1 MEQENA
7 VVIFVKRGNGTA
19 ARWEAASRSGGKVLG
34 WGWGFGPGKLTF
46 EGEANP
52 RSRLQ
57 AGTSADTQ
65 GQQEEP
71 GSRCCHGNSHA
82 GSPQRTKSG
91 QKKKKEVEAAEEWT
105 IITERPMR
113 NKRDKKREKTGETLR
128 LSLIS
133 LIRSLACSLSGQTQ
147 RTQNHVQNFTPAL
160 ENMTGLL
167 FI

>member
-19 ARWEAASRSGGKVLG
+19 ARWETASRNGGKVSGWG
-34 WGWGFGPGKLTF
+34 WGWGFGPGELTF

-91 QKKKKEVEAAEEWT
+91 QKKKK
-105 IITERPMR
+105 
-113 NKRDKKREKTGETLR
+113 KKKK
-128 LSLIS
+128 
-133 LIRSLACSLSGQTQ
+133 
-147 RTQNHVQNFTPAL
+147 
-160 ENMTGLL
+160 
-167 FI
+167 